1 MENKPPLITQKRI
14 SFFLIIWASIA
25 LHFCLVIIWSA
36 YEGFAFVKPKTHNPN
51 VVEIRVQQERLT
63 PEADPELI
71 KDSSP
76 APASLS
82 APAAPTAEEW
92 QMAATYTLKNSK
104 RYRHNWGQQVRSMM
118 GTAVEGKDQGL
129 VRFLI
134 EIAPNGTIAKVDTLW
149 KTSDKAEQL
158 AKKAIQAM
166 PPLPPT
172 PTGKP
177 LIFEKT
183 ISFLPYETGWPPTY
197 KYDCLPDPPS
207 SGNPF
212 AWDGKSPQ
220 NKPVGVVKPPINEE
234 ELRVQRECVK
244 NAAPDSLDAY
254 SGNMQRQFEQWRS
267 NKLND

>member
-1 MENKPPLITQKRI
+1 LIKQKRI
-14 SFFLIIWASIA
+14 SFILILWASIA
-25 LHFCLVIIWSA
+25 LHICLVIIWST
-36 YEGFAFVKPKTHNPN
+36 YEGFSFVKPKTHNSDL
-51 VVEIRVQQERLT
+51 VEIRVQ
-63 PEADPELI
+63 PESLKPEPDPDLI
-71 KDSSP
+71 RDSNLV
-76 APASLS
+76 PASLD

-92 QMAATYTLKNSK
+92 QIASTYTLKNSK
-104 RYRHNWGQQVRSMM
+104 RYRYNWGQQVRSMM

-134 EIAPNGTIAKVDTLW
+134 EIAPNGKIAKVDTLW
-149 KTSDKAEQL
+149 KTSDRAEQL
-158 AKKAIQAM
+158 ARKAIQAM

-212 AWDGKSPQ
+212 AWDGKSSQ
-220 NKPVGVVKPPINEE
+220 NKQVGVVKPPVTEE
-234 ELRVQRECVK
+234 ELRAQRECVK